1 MSSFF
6 KTLRTAMLMTA
17 VAVAGLGVSAGA
29 SAELKIAVLNTQ
41 RAVIESDEAKSMI
54 EKIRSELDRD
64 ETSVR
69 KLGEEIQA
77 ASAKLQKDADTL
89 SDSEKRRLQK
99 DIEDKQI
106 DYQFQVNKLQKE
118 VNDRQQ
124 EIFAA
129 LAPKVDTVLKELIE
143 KEKYDMIIQRQ
154 NLLYAKQEFDIT
166 RQVTEALNKK
176 RCLLYTSP
184 SPRDQRGSRMPSSA

>member
-1 MSSFF
+1 MSPIF
-6 KTLRTAMLMTA
+6 KTLRTAILMTA
-17 VAVAGLGVSAGA
+17 VTVAGLGASTGA
-29 SAELKIAVLNTQ
+29 YAELKVAVLNTQ

-64 ETSVR
+64 ETRVR
-69 KLGEEIQA
+69 KLGEEIQKA
-77 ASAKLQKDADTL
+77 TAKLQKDADTL
-89 SDSEKRRLQK
+89 SNSEKRKLQK
-99 DIEDKQI
+99 EIEDKQI

-143 KEKYDMIIQRQ
+143 KEKYDMIIQRS
-154 NLLYAKQEFDIT
+154 NLLYVKQEFDIT
-166 RQVTEALNKK
+166 RQVTENLNKK
-176 RCLLYTSP
+176 R
-184 SPRDQRGSRMPSSA
+184 

>member
-6 KTLRTAMLMTA
+6 KTLRRALLVTA
-17 VAVAGLGVSAGA
+17 VAVAGLGVSNGA
-29 SAELKIAVLNTQ
+29 YAELKIAVLNTQ

-64 ETSVR
+64 EGSLRT
-69 KLGEEIQA
+69 LGEEIKKLA
-77 ASAKLQKDADTL
+77 TKLQKDVDTL
-89 SDSEKRRLQK
+89 SSSEKRKLEK
-99 DIEDKQI
+99 EIEDKQL
-106 DYQFQVNKLQKE
+106 DYQFQGNKLQKE

-124 EIFAA
+124 EIFQA
-129 LAPKVDTVLKELIE
+129 LAPKVDTVLKDLIE
-143 KEKYDMIIQRQ
+143 KEKYDMIIQRS

-176 RCLLYTSP
+176 R
-184 SPRDQRGSRMPSSA
+184 

>member
-6 KTLRTAMLMTA
+6 KTLRAATLMTA
-17 VAVAGLGVSAGA
+17 VAVAGLGVSAAA

-176 RCLLYTSP
+176 R
-184 SPRDQRGSRMPSSA
+184 

>member
-1 MSSFF
+1 MSSYL
-6 KTLRTAMLMTA
+6 KTLRTAMLITA
-17 VAVAGLGVSAGA
+17 VAITGLGVSASA
-29 SAELKIAVLNTQ
+29 SAELKIAILNTQ

-64 ETSVR
+64 EANVR
-69 KLGEEIQA
+69 KLGEEIEQA
-77 ASAKLQKDADTL
+77 AAKLQKDADTL
-89 SDSEKRRLQK
+89 SDSEKRRLTK
-99 DIEDKQI
+99 DIEDKRI

-129 LAPKVDTVLKELIE
+129 LAPKVDTVLKDLIE
-143 KEKYDMIIQRQ
+143 KEKYDMIIQRS
-154 NLLYAKQEFDIT
+154 NLLYAKQQFDIT

-176 RCLLYTSP
+176 R
-184 SPRDQRGSRMPSSA
+184 

>member
-1 MSSFF
+1 MSQFF

-17 VAVAGLGVSAGA
+17 VALAGLGVSAGA
-29 SAELKIAVLNTQ
+29 HAELKIAVLNTQ

-64 ETSVR
+64 ETRVR
-69 KLGEEIQA
+69 SLGEEIQKA
-77 ASAKLQKDADTL
+77 TAKLQKDADTL
-89 SDSEKRRLQK
+89 SNSEKRRLQK
-99 DIEDKQI
+99 EIEDKQI

-129 LAPKVDTVLKELIE
+129 LAPKVDTVLKEMIE
-143 KEKYDMIIQRQ
+143 KEKYDMIVQRS
-154 NLLYAKQEFDIT
+154 NLLYVKQEFDIT
-166 RQVTEALNKK
+166 RQVTENLNKK
-176 RCLLYTSP
+176 R
-184 SPRDQRGSRMPSSA
+184 